1 MQLFPVPEPT
11 LDDREQATI
20 RAMAEAPPVDQSLM
34 SESRNDLIQSIF
46 RGYLNHDTGHRQL
59 RLIAIGESGQGKS
72 ALVNPLTPNDAFRRH
87 N

>member
-1 MQLFPVPEPT
+1 
-11 LDDREQATI
+11 
-20 RAMAEAPPVDQSLM
+20 M